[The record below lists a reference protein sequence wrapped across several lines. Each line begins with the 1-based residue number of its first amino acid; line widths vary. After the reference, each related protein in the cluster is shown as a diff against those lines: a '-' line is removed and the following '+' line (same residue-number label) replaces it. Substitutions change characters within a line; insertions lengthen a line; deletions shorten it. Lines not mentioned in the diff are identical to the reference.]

1 MSRPIAQ
8 IQCHFIL
15 NLTNVVGSGSFYYY
29 PGSLVAALSKWILV
43 SHYML
48 LGILML
54 SLLFFFSIG
63 LQGWATLSCFSQNFI
78 LSFCF
83 TGEGSI
89 VDRNESYNHCNEF
102 KFIAFNRKPIASLFD
117 SILCGWLAFFGSVG
131 WNRYIL
137 ACCSNF
143 IIATLFFI
151 AASIFAIIVY
161 SLTPFLAMRLYYN
174 PVWDFVMVFI
184 NLISEPLNTL
194 RKALVF
200 L

>member
-29 PGSLVAALSKWILV
+29 PGSLVAALSKWILIT
-43 SHYML
+43 HYML

-54 SLLFFFSIG
+54 SLLFIFSIG
-63 LQGWATLSCFSQNFI
+63 FQGWATLSCFSQNFI

-89 VDRNESYNHCNEF
+89 VHRNESYNHCNEF
-102 KFIAFNRKPIASLFD
+102 KFIAFNCKPIASLFD
-117 SILCGWLAFFGSVG
+117 SILCGLLAFFGSVG

-143 IIATLFFI
+143 IIAT
-151 AASIFAIIVY
+151 SIFLFTHPFSSNVAILQS
-161 SLTPFLAMRLYYN
+161 SLRHCYRLY
-174 PVWDFVMVFI
+174 
-184 NLISEPLNTL
+184 
-194 RKALVF
+194 
-200 L
+200 